1 MLFNLAPDL
10 QLDYNKL
17 TDSANLIVGK
27 SGSKENYVYAIDTIM
42 FHDMLNAIVKIQ
54 SEIAQQ
60 PITINSPY
68 VNNGDIITVS
78 KGMDYVRVNLKCK
91 FQAFTSV
98 AVQSVDKV
106 FNLKPDYALRFVETV
121 TGKTIKEETNEN

>member
-17 TDSANLIVGK
+17 TDVANLIVGK

-42 FHDMLNAIVKIQ
+42 FHDMLNAIVKMQ
-54 SEIAQQ
+54 SDIAPQ
-60 PITINSPY
+60 PVTINSPY

-78 KGMDYVRVNLKCK
+78 KGVDYVRVNFKCK
-91 FQAFTSV
+91 FQAFTAV
-98 AVQSVDKV
+98 AVQTVDKV
-106 FNLKPDYALRFVETV
+106 FNLKPDYALRFVETI
-121 TGKTIKEETNEN
+121 TGKLNKEVTNEN